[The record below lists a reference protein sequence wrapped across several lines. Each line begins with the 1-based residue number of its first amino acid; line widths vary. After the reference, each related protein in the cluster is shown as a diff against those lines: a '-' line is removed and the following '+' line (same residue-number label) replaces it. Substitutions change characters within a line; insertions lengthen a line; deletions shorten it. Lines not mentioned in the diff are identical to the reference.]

1 MADSGPLKLFCATSN
16 AGKLR
21 EFRQAACG
29 GIEVQGLPALDCPE
43 DGDTF
48 EHNAV
53 SKALCYSRAAISDAA
68 LAGERPLYLFA
79 DDSGIE
85 VDALGSAPGVHSAR
99 FSGPGATDASNNA
112 MLLERL
118 RGLPSGDR
126 GARFVCV
133 IALTLD
139 GALLRTFRGEVDGRI
154 LEAPVGSRGF
164 GYDPLFFYPPLSCS
178 FAELAAE
185 LKWTHSHRGK
195 AFRQMLEWLAAGDA
209 TLLPAE

>member
-1 MADSGPLKLFCATSN
+1 MQGSGPLTLYCATSN

-21 EFRQAACG
+21 EFRQAAG
-29 GIEVQGLPALDCPE
+29 GSIEVQGLPALDCPE

-53 SKALCYSRAAISDAA
+53 SKALCYSRAAMPDTA

-85 VDALGSAPGVHSAR
+85 VDALGGAPGVHSAR
-99 FSGPGATDASNNA
+99 FSGPGATAASNNA
-112 MLLERL
+112 MLVEKL
-118 RGLPSGDR
+118 RGVPSGDR

-139 GALLRTFRGEVDGRI
+139 GTLLSTFHGEVEGRI

-178 FAELAAE
+178 FAELAGE
-185 LKWTHSHRGK
+185 SKWTHSHRGR
-195 AFRQMLEWLAAGDA
+195 AFRQLLEWIGANPPEARKR
-209 TLLPAE
+209 